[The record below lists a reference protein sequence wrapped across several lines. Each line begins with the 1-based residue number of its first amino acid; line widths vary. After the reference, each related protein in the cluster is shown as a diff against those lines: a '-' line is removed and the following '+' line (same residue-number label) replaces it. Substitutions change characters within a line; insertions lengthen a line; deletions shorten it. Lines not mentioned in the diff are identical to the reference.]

1 MAAPLFS
8 RAVPASTRMSIIKMS
23 RQDLMPNLEPELVPE
38 QRLKLSLDFRGR
50 KRSFYLPVWL
60 LVLLAAA
67 VIVLLALV
75 GIYGFGGGN
84 AADARLVKELRQQN
98 KYLGSRIA
106 EYEIELDSLASLLD
120 SLGFATSEE
129 QDYPYYSG
137 RDEEARSKLRG
148 TPDLAKQ
155 LNSLDR
161 KLSQLWDRLGVEA
174 PLSTGEAE
182 AQVVVTSGDGIPSIY
197 PTFGR
202 ISDGWGMRLHPI
214 TEELELHQGID
225 IANQVGTP
233 IYATADGVVDAVA
246 HDEGLGKFIRLN
258 HAKGYQTI
266 YGHLLNF
273 RVKPAEQVRKGQII
287 ALMGNTGLS
296 TGPHLHYGVRKGG
309 QAVNPASYLN
319 RLDDHIFATR

>member
-38 QRLKLSLDFRGR
+38 QRIKLSLDFRGR

-174 PLSTGEAE
+174 PFSTGEAE
-182 AQVVVTSGDGIPSIY
+182 ARGGDL
-197 PTFGR
+197 GR
-202 ISDGWGMRLHPI
+202 RHPLHLSDLRQNLRRL
-214 TEELELHQGID
+214 G
-225 IANQVGTP
+225 
-233 IYATADGVVDAVA
+233 
-246 HDEGLGKFIRLN
+246 
-258 HAKGYQTI
+258 HA
-266 YGHLLNF
+266 
-273 RVKPAEQVRKGQII
+273 
-287 ALMGNTGLS
+287 
-296 TGPHLHYGVRKGG
+296 
-309 QAVNPASYLN
+309 PASHHRRTGIASGHRYRQPGRHTHLC
-319 RLDDHIFATR
+319 HC